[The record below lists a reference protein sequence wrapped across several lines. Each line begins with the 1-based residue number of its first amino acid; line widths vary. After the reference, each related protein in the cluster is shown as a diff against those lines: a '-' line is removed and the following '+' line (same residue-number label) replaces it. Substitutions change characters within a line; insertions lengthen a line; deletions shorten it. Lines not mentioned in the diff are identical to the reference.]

1 MISLIKKT
9 NGRVMAKNGIKNYKA
24 DAHIGHTAF
33 KYF

>member
-1 MISLIKKT
+1 MISLIKT
-9 NGRVMAKNGIKNYKA
+9 NGRIMTKNGIKNYKA